1 MRTVLVQGV
10 FAVLL
15 ALSVSACG
23 IGLDPF
29 PNRPFRTEA
38 PPSWSGSL
46 FFAGSDAAG
55 SDQLYRVSGGR
66 IHKIEIPGPA
76 QKEIANLTAFRGSLY
91 FTAVFQ
97 RPDEN
102 TADYRLY
109 RVSPDGMVMVLD
121 LPLFSMAPFPYLRA
135 IQGKLYFPAQ
145 NSAGGLRLFS
155 WDGSGA
161 PAALPSGNDNVVDGQ
176 TKGDEPLDPVL
187 FQGRLVYAAMNH
199 LENPALDE
207 ILVVD
212 LETGGYFAL
221 VNSSSPRPDK
231 IFAVAG
237 NALFINDG
245 VGGRGVLRWDGAES
259 PSPFAQTMGF
269 TNFLPFGAGVVFASS
284 EASPPR
290 LHYWAA
296 AASSTPTPFT
306 DQGRAL
312 GDAISWDDPM
322 LTRFGDY
329 IFSRCDTDFGVGLCR
344 TRGGNTVVTEVGK
357 TAISELKVHA
367 GKLCFSAQ
375 EMTGDIQNKV
385 YCISDTDEEALPL
398 SNTFRGGSDEP
409 VGLTSTPEGLFFS
422 SQVSQGEELP
432 RKLFLSRDLVTVE
445 QVPSDEPVE
454 VSLSAAPFYFP

>member
-1 MRTVLVQGV
+1 MRAALLPGI

-55 SDQLYRVSGGR
+55 VDQLYRVSGGR

-76 QKEIANLTAFRGSLY
+76 QKQIANLTAFRGSVY
-91 FTAVFQ
+91 FTAVFHK
-97 RPDEN
+97 PDEN
-102 TADYRLY
+102 TEDYRLY

-121 LPLFSMAPFPYLRA
+121 LPLFSMAQFRYLRA

-161 PAALPSGNDNVVDGQ
+161 PAALPSSNPEGEDD
-176 TKGDEPLDPVL
+176 DPRDPVL
-187 FQGRLVYAAMNH
+187 FQGRLVYAAWNH
-199 LENPALDE
+199 SGASPFQE
-207 ILVVD
+207 IRVADVN
-212 LETGGYFAL
+212 TGAYLTVAPPGGSYSF
-221 VNSSSPRPDK
+221 SGK

-237 NALFINDG
+237 DALFIKDA
-245 VGGRGVLRWDGAES
+245 VDGGRVLQWGGAGP
-259 PSPFAQTMGF
+259 PSSFAQTMGF
-269 TNFLPFGAGVVFASS
+269 TNFLPFGEGVVFASSS

-296 AASSTPTPFT
+296 AAPEPTPFT
-306 DQGRAL
+306 DGDRAL
-312 GDAISWDDPM
+312 GDAISVDDPM
-322 LTRFGDY
+322 LTRLGDY
-329 IFSRCDTDFGVGLCR
+329 IFSRCDQAGDVVGLCR
-344 TRGGNTVVTEVGK
+344 TGGVNAGVTEVGK
-357 TAISELKVHA
+357 AAISELKVHA
-367 GKLCFSAQ
+367 GKLCFSAEVLNSQ
-375 EMTGDIQNKV
+375 GETKV
-385 YCISDTDEEALPL
+385 FCITDTDEEVLPL
-398 SNTFRGGSDEP
+398 SNTFPEGSDEP
-409 VGLTSTPEGLFFS
+409 FGLTSTPEGLFFAAKTLES
-422 SQVSQGEELP
+422 GTHS
-432 RKLFLSRDLVTVE
+432 LFLSRDLVTVE
-445 QVPSDEPVE
+445 QVPSDEPVL